1 MSAAET
7 QKVPAWKRLGLKLKQ
22 PAAAGTESPNGLS
35 SIGAV
40 GHPSSSLAQPSP
52 KRKLAPP
59 ASHLNPIHGNKRPRR
74 DEPPKPKKVT
84 FDDTP
89 TKTVVPGSSDIRKTP
104 AKKEAKP
111 KTKSPAKQAQ
121 PAHDL
126 KPALE
131 YLRLWKTSRE
141 SWKFN
146 KNHQSSLI
154 KHIFDGP
161 ESIPSS
167 DVEAFYE
174 YIKDLKGYVRTRLR
188 ETAME
193 VKTRDESDGYASFP
207 EGTTD
212 EDEKQAA
219 YDSILA
225 GILRRRNAGK
235 RKFFSESKYVS
246 ESEDGEV
253 IVCRL
258 VKRMRAELV
267 LDALSDSEEST
278 STTTDTSTSS
288 KTITA
293 GDNSNTVTTDEDK
306 QITIN
311 GATTRRRRKL
321 RVNVDDTSSE
331 SESESDSESSSSS
344 SSEDSDSDEEERP
357 DEDETS
363 SSSSS
368 SSSEGDSDSESE
380 EESDEE
386 D

>member
-74 DEPPKPKKVT
+74 DESPKPKKVT

-89 TKTVVPGSSDIRKTP
+89 TKTVVPGNSDIRKTP

-111 KTKSPAKQAQ
+111 KKKSPAKQAQ

-161 ESIPSS
+161 DSIPSS

-235 RKFFSESKYVS
+235 RKFFSESQYVS

-278 STTTDTSTSS
+278 TTDTSTSS
-288 KTITA
+288 KTVTA
-293 GDNSNTVTTDEDK
+293 GDNSNTVTTNEDK

-311 GATTRRRRKL
+311 GAATRRRRKL

>member
-22 PAAAGTESPNGLS
+22 PAAESANGS
-35 SIGAV
+35 SSVGAV

-74 DEPPKPKKVT
+74 DESPKPKKVT

-89 TKTVVPGSSDIRKTP
+89 TKKVIPGNSDIRKTP
-104 AKKEAKP
+104 AKTQVKP
-111 KTKSPAKQAQ
+111 KKKSPAKQVQQ
-121 PAHDL
+121 PAQDL

-161 ESIPSS
+161 DSIPSS

-193 VKTRDESDGYASFP
+193 FKTRDESDGYSSFP

-212 EDEKQAA
+212 EDEKQKA

-225 GILRRRNAGK
+225 GILRRRKAGK
-235 RKFFSESKYVS
+235 RKFFSEPQYVS

-253 IVCRL
+253 IICRL

-278 STTTDTSTSS
+278 TSTTDTSTSS
-288 KTITA
+288 KTVTA

-306 QITIN
+306 HITIN

-331 SESESDSESSSSS
+331 SESDSESESSSSS
-344 SSEDSDSDEEERP
+344 SSEDSDSEEEERP